1 MPVWIW
7 FVIAGICLVAELFSG
22 TFYLLII
29 GIALG
34 LAGLAG
40 LLVTS
45 FLIQLVIVLIAS
57 MVGLM
62 IVRNSRLKSNKN
74 KSFTDMDLTLD
85 IGQKIVVDQWHKEGH
100 SYFSEAKYRGANWQI
115 SYEGDV
121 PAVPGTYQIT
131 GINGNVLQVKMI
143 D

>member
-1 MPVWIW
+1 MPIWMW
-7 FVIAGICLVAELFSG
+7 FVVAGICLVAELFSG

-29 GIALG
+29 GIAFG

-40 LLVTS
+40 LFGVT
-45 FLIQLVIVLIAS
+45 FIVQLIIVLIAS
-57 MVGLM
+57 LAGLV

-74 KSFTDMDLTLD
+74 KPFADMDLTLD
-85 IGQKIVVDQWHKEGH
+85 IGQKIVVDQWHKEGD
-100 SYFSEAKYRGANWQI
+100 SYTSVAKYRGANWQI
-115 SYEGDV
+115 NYQGAV

-131 GINGNVLQVKMI
+131 GIDGNVLQVRMI

>member
-100 SYFSEAKYRGANWQI
+100 SYLSEAKYRGANWQI